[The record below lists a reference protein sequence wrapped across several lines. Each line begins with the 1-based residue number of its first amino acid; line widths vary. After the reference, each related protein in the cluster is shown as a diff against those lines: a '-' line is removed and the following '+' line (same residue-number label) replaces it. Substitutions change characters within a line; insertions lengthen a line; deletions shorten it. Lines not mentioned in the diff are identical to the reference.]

1 MPVDLVDY
9 SFVVDMVC
17 ASNISTARS
26 LRNLK
31 AGQPVFVSGGV
42 TASDGSG
49 GLYVYTTDTVTDDGS
64 NTLAV
69 VTGGGLRKV

>member
-1 MPVDLVDY
+1 MPVDLTDY
-9 SFVVDMVC
+9 SFVTEMMC

-31 AGQPVFVSGGV
+31 LGQPVFVAGGT

-49 GLYVYTTDTVTDDGS
+49 GLYVYTTATVTDDGS
-64 NTLAV
+64 NNLAV
-69 VTGGGLRKV
+69 VTGGGLVRI